1 MKLGYAAPLEAAE
14 TLARIG
20 YDYIEVPLVR
30 FDLTTATGT
39 RAAIS
44 QVKAAPLPCLVL
56 QSFIPPTLPVV
67 GPHVDER
74 AVRTWFGHAAEL
86 AEAVGATA
94 AVFGAAW
101 SRNVPDGW
109 SRDATHDQL
118 VTAFTWTAEAFA
130 GSGCVVGIE
139 PQNVKEANIVRFL
152 DEAVGYAQEVG
163 RPGEIKVAVD
173 FYHLDE
179 EGTPLASISRFGEW
193 ICTVQTADTGRRHPG
208 TGQYDYATFCA
219 ELDKVG
225 YDDTLSVEI
234 MHEISE
240 AEMRDA
246 LTFLRGYWPPES

>member
-20 YDYIEVPLVR
+20 YDYIEVPLVS
-30 FDLTTATGT
+30 FDLATAKGT
-39 RAAIS
+39 RIAIS

-67 GPHVDER
+67 GPAVDER
-74 AVRTWFGHAAEL
+74 AVRTWFEHAAAL

-109 SRDATHDQL
+109 SRDKAHDQL
-118 VTAFTWTAEAFA
+118 ITAFTWTAEAFA
-130 GSGCVVGIE
+130 RSGCVVGIE

-179 EGTPLASISRFGEW
+179 EGTSLAEISRYGDW

-208 TGQYDYATFCA
+208 TGQYDYATFAA
-219 ELDKVG
+219 ELAKAD

-246 LTFLRGYWPPES
+246 LTFVRGFWPPKN

>member
-67 GPHVDER
+67 GPRVDER

-109 SRDATHDQL
+109 SRDAAHDQL

-163 RPGEIKVAVD
+163 RPGEVKVAVD
-173 FYHLDE
+173 FYHIDE

-193 ICTVQTADTGRRHPG
+193 ICTVQAADTGRQHPG
-208 TGQYDYATFCA
+208 RGQYDYATFCA
-219 ELDKVG
+219 ELAKAG

-234 MHEISE
+234 MHQISE

-246 LTFLRGYWPPES
+246 LTFLRGYWPAES